1 MYFQLLLFLFVA
13 ILLMIWVK
21 WVERR
26 SITSLGF
33 FQKRKAFKEIA
44 KSWGFGSLIISL
56 SFALT
61 YLFGGV
67 YFTDMDFSLLII
79 LYVLSLIPFWFIQ
92 SGTEELLTRGWLLPL
107 LNRRFNLAL
116 AVGVSSGLF
125 GLMHLLNAH
134 VTFYSIL
141 CIILSGIVMTLYA
154 LKRDNIWG
162 VSGLHVAWNFMQ
174 GNIFGIAVSGQE
186 PGASLFH
193 FSHKSGVAEW
203 ISGGAFGTEGSLL
216 TSFVLLLTIIFLLWQ
231 LRLEKRS
238 QGEKEEPWQGS

>member
-1 MYFQLLLFLFVA
+1 
-13 ILLMIWVK
+13 
-21 WVERR
+21 
-26 SITSLGF
+26 
-33 FQKRKAFKEIA
+33 
-44 KSWGFGSLIISL
+44 
-56 SFALT
+56 
-61 YLFGGV
+61 
-67 YFTDMDFSLLII
+67 MDFSLLII

-162 VSGLHVAWNFMQ
+162 VSGLHVA
-174 GNIFGIAVSGQE
+174 
-186 PGASLFH
+186 
-193 FSHKSGVAEW
+193 
-203 ISGGAFGTEGSLL
+203 
-216 TSFVLLLTIIFLLWQ
+216 
-231 LRLEKRS
+231 
-238 QGEKEEPWQGS
+238 

>member
-116 AVGVSSGLF
+116 AVGVSSGFIRFDASSQCTCYLLF
-125 GLMHLLNAH
+125 NLVYHFIWYRH
-134 VTFYSIL
+134 DPL
-141 CIILSGIVMTLYA
+141 C
-154 LKRDNIWG
+154 
-162 VSGLHVAWNFMQ
+162 
-174 GNIFGIAVSGQE
+174 
-186 PGASLFH
+186 P
-193 FSHKSGVAEW
+193 
-203 ISGGAFGTEGSLL
+203 
-216 TSFVLLLTIIFLLWQ
+216 
-231 LRLEKRS
+231 EK
-238 QGEKEEPWQGS
+238 G